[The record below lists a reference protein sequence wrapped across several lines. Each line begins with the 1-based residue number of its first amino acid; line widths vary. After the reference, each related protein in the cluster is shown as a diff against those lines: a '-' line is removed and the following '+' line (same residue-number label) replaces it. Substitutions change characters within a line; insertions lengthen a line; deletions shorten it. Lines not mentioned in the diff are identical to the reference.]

1 MHAIASLLP
10 HLSDGIQNYALCAL
24 LLSFHNVE
32 KAILN
37 SHSDFI
43 LYIFFILLGGIRI
56 PMLKF
61 KIKSFLA
68 AVGRGGNPHGPNC
81 SSPTDVKPKIAQVR
95 QTSVKDSSSPTAVGQ
110 IQRKETI
117 SNNS

>member
-43 LYIFFILLGGIRI
+43 LYIFFIFWQMLLTIE
-56 PMLKF
+56 
-61 KIKSFLA
+61 FLA
-68 AVGRGGNPHGPNC
+68 APVHIEITYQFGGSADHLFSMLC
-81 SSPTDVKPKIAQVR
+81 FC
-95 QTSVKDSSSPTAVGQ
+95 
-110 IQRKETI
+110 TI
-117 SNNS
+117 C

>member
-43 LYIFFILLGGIRI
+43 LYIFFIFWQMLLTIE
-56 PMLKF
+56 
-61 KIKSFLA
+61 FLA
-68 AVGRGGNPHGPNC
+68 APVHINITKKVKAVSTSEHLFTFGK
-81 SSPTDVKPKIAQVR
+81 SSFV
-95 QTSVKDSSSPTAVGQ
+95 SPG
-110 IQRKETI
+110 
-117 SNNS
+117 

>member
-43 LYIFFILLGGIRI
+43 LFYFFIFWQMLLNIE
-56 PMLKF
+56 
-61 KIKSFLA
+61 FLA
-68 AVGRGGNPHGPNC
+68 A
-81 SSPTDVKPKIAQVR
+81 
-95 QTSVKDSSSPTAVGQ
+95 QTVNSEALPFTYSVCY
-110 IQRKETI
+110 
-117 SNNS
+117 

>member
-43 LYIFFILLGGIRI
+43 LYIFFIFWQMLLTIE
-56 PMLKF
+56 
-61 KIKSFLA
+61 FLA
-68 AVGRGGNPHGPNC
+68 APVHVNIITICRLCQSPIQYSVFVELADKLYNP
-81 SSPTDVKPKIAQVR
+81 
-95 QTSVKDSSSPTAVGQ
+95 
-110 IQRKETI
+110 
-117 SNNS
+117 